1 MFTVLTIAMIV
12 VAWGLRDGA
21 KRKNRDDEMAL
32 PLVRTLHG
40 QEDMRLITYLLFAI
54 LIMLGI
60 IADVLVHGYSGRV
73 S

>member
-32 PLVRTLHG
+32 MAGRT
-40 QEDMRLITYLLFAI
+40 
-54 LIMLGI
+54 
-60 IADVLVHGYSGRV
+60 
-73 S
+73 